1 MSNQDWTSKLQDQL
15 AGYQES
21 VSHDLWAGIEQSLAQ
36 KNIESVSTNPQT
48 IVSENSESIDLHV
61 GSEVQKNA
69 RVLHDSSEA
78 KKNARIV
85 YFKRWSA
92 AAAAVAL
99 LGIGGSYVYLHQE
112 DVEKGNL
119 QLASLSSPAVSA
131 DLQLAASQPA
141 PSPVVSADLQ
151 SAASQPAPSHV
162 VSADLQS
169 AASQPAPSHVVSA
182 DLQSAASHPAPSHAV
197 SVDLQSAASQPAP
210 SLVVSADLRLAASQP
225 APSLVVSAD
234 LQSAASQKKKGN
246 VLEKESENEIS
257 LLAENPEPAEP
268 VSEDKATD
276 KSSDY
281 KALTRS
287 TDHHA
292 AAYASQSYHFEKNE
306 EVSGW
311 SMQLYAE
318 NLTPSLGGV
327 NSDASGGYND
337 FSYGTMAEPMPG
349 VIPDPTAGGIYGEE
363 YLLASY
369 KAIQRKQQVNA
380 KHHAPVSVGL
390 QVAFGIAPRL
400 SLSTGL
406 VYTRTSSDFY
416 PYAPSSNYNVHQ
428 VLHYVGL
435 PVGLNY
441 EFWQSG
447 GFHAYVMAGAEADYN
462 VKNDTE
468 EEGVKKENAKRDRVQ
483 FSGKASLG
491 AQYDITPKV
500 GLYIEPGAKYY
511 FDNGSHVEN
520 TFKDKKLNFNLQFGL
535 RFNL

>member
-36 KNIESVSTNPQT
+36 KNIESVSSNPQT
-48 IVSENSESIDLHV
+48 IASESSESADLHV
-61 GSEVQKNA
+61 GSEVKKKA
-69 RVLHDSSEA
+69 RVLHDSSEVQ
-78 KKNARIV
+78 KNARIV

-112 DVEKGNL
+112 DVERGNL
-119 QLASLSSPAVSA
+119 QLASHAVSA
-131 DLQLAASQPA
+131 SH
-141 PSPVVSADLQ
+141 VVSADLQ
-151 SAASQPAPSHV
+151 SAASSVAVRQSAPSHVVSSDLQSAASSVAVRQSAPSHV

-169 AASQPAPSHVVSA
+169 AASQSKMGNT
-182 DLQSAASHPAPSHAV
+182 
-197 SVDLQSAASQPAP
+197 
-210 SLVVSADLRLAASQP
+210 LV
-225 APSLVVSAD
+225 
-234 LQSAASQKKKGN
+234 
-246 VLEKESENEIS
+246 EESENEIS
-257 LLAENPEPAEP
+257 LLAENSDPAEP

-276 KSSDY
+276 SSTDH

-287 TDHHA
+287 ADNHA

-369 KAIQRKQQVNA
+369 KAIQRNQQGNA

-416 PYAPSSNYNVHQ
+416 PYAPGSSYNVHQ
-428 VLHYVGL
+428 VLHYVGI

>member
-36 KNIESVSTNPQT
+36 NNIESVSSNPQT
-48 IVSENSESIDLHV
+48 IVSESSESTDLHV
-61 GSEVQKNA
+61 GSEAKKNA

-112 DVEKGNL
+112 DVERGNL

-131 DLQLAASQPA
+131 
-141 PSPVVSADLQ
+141 
-151 SAASQPAPSHV
+151 
-162 VSADLQS
+162 
-169 AASQPAPSHVVSA
+169 
-182 DLQSAASHPAPSHAV
+182 
-197 SVDLQSAASQPAP
+197 DLQSAASQPAP
-210 SLVVSADLRLAASQP
+210 SLVVSADLQSTASQS
-225 APSLVVSAD
+225 APSHAVSAD

-268 VSEDKATD
+268 VSEDKATV
-276 KSSDY
+276 SSTDH

-369 KAIQRKQQVNA
+369 KAIQRNQQGNA

-416 PYAPSSNYNVHQ
+416 PYAPGSSYNVHQ
-428 VLHYVGL
+428 VLHYVGI

-468 EEGVKKENAKRDRVQ
+468 EEGVKKEDAKRDRVQ
-483 FSGKASLG
+483 LSGKASLG

>member
-48 IVSENSESIDLHV
+48 IASESSESTDLHV
-61 GSEVQKNA
+61 GSEAKKNA
-69 RVLHDSSEA
+69 RILHDSSEA

-85 YFKRWSA
+85 YFKRWSV

-112 DVEKGNL
+112 DVEKDN
-119 QLASLSSPAVSA
+119 
-131 DLQLAASQPA
+131 LQLAASQPA
-141 PSPVVSADLQ
+141 PSPVVSSDLQSAASQSAPSPVVSSDLQ
-151 SAASQPAPSHV
+151 SAASQPASSHV

-169 AASQPAPSHVVSA
+169 T
-182 DLQSAASHPAPSHAV
+182 
-197 SVDLQSAASQPAP
+197 
-210 SLVVSADLRLAASQP
+210 ASQP

-234 LQSAASQKKKGN
+234 LQSAASQSKMGN
-246 VLEKESENEIS
+246 TLVEESENEIS
-257 LLAENPEPAEP
+257 LLAEDPEPAEP

-327 NSDASGGYND
+327 NSDTSGGYND

-349 VIPDPTAGGIYGEE
+349 VIPDPAAGGIYGEE

-400 SLSTGL
+400 SLSTGM

-416 PYAPSSNYNVHQ
+416 PYAPSSSYNVHQ
-428 VLHYVGL
+428 VLHYVGI

>member
-48 IVSENSESIDLHV
+48 IASENSESTDLHV
-61 GSEVQKNA
+61 GTEAKKNA
-69 RVLHDSSEA
+69 RILHVGSEA

-112 DVEKGNL
+112 DVERGNL

-131 DLQLAASQPA
+131 
-141 PSPVVSADLQ
+141 
-151 SAASQPAPSHV
+151 
-162 VSADLQS
+162 
-169 AASQPAPSHVVSA
+169 
-182 DLQSAASHPAPSHAV
+182 
-197 SVDLQSAASQPAP
+197 DLQSAASQPAP
-210 SLVVSADLRLAASQP
+210 SLVVSADLQSAASQPASSHVVSADLQSAASQP

-234 LQSAASQKKKGN
+234 LQSAASQKKTSDD
-246 VLEKESENEIS
+246 VLVEESENEIS

-287 TDHHA
+287 ADHHA

-306 EVSGW
+306 KVSGW
-311 SMQLYAE
+311 SIQLYAE

-369 KAIQRKQQVNA
+369 KAIQRNQQGNA

-428 VLHYVGL
+428 VLHYVGI

-468 EEGVKKENAKRDRVQ
+468 EEGVKKEDAKRDRVQ
-483 FSGKASLG
+483 LSGKASLG

>member
-36 KNIESVSTNPQT
+36 KNIESVSSNPQT
-48 IVSENSESIDLHV
+48 IASESSESTDLHV
-61 GSEVQKNA
+61 GSEAKKDA
-69 RVLHDSSEA
+69 RVLHDSS
-78 KKNARIV
+78 KVQKNARIV

-112 DVEKGNL
+112 DVERGNL
-119 QLASLSSPAVSA
+119 QLAASQSAPSHVVSA
-131 DLQLAASQPA
+131 DLQSAASQPA

-151 SAASQPAPSHV
+151 SAASQPAPSRI

-169 AASQPAPSHVVSA
+169 T
-182 DLQSAASHPAPSHAV
+182 
-197 SVDLQSAASQPAP
+197 
-210 SLVVSADLRLAASQP
+210 ASQP

-234 LQSAASQKKKGN
+234 LQSTASQSAPSHAVSADLQSAASQSASSPVVSADLQSAASQKKTSDD
-246 VLEKESENEIS
+246 VLKEESENEIS
-257 LLAENPEPAEP
+257 LLAE
-268 VSEDKATD
+268 
-276 KSSDY
+276 KSDH

-287 TDHHA
+287 TDHYA

-337 FSYGTMAEPMPG
+337 FSYGTMAEPLPG

-400 SLSTGL
+400 SLSTGM

-416 PYAPSSNYNVHQ
+416 PYAPGSSYNVHQ
-428 VLHYVGL
+428 VLHYVGI

-468 EEGVKKENAKRDRVQ
+468 EEGVKKEDAKRDRVQ

>member
-1 MSNQDWTSKLQDQL
+1 MSNQDWTSKLQEQL
-15 AGYQES
+15 AGYQEP

-36 KNIESVSTNPQT
+36 NNIESVSSNPQT
-48 IVSENSESIDLHV
+48 IASESSESTDLHV
-61 GSEVQKNA
+61 GT
-69 RVLHDSSEA
+69 EA

-119 QLASLSSPAVSA
+119 QLASHAVS
-131 DLQLAASQPA
+131 
-141 PSPVVSADLQ
+141 PSHAVSADLQ

-162 VSADLQS
+162 VS
-169 AASQPAPSHVVSA
+169 HVVSA
-182 DLQSAASHPAPSHAV
+182 DLQSAASQPVPSSVV
-197 SVDLQSAASQPAP
+197 SADLQSAASQPVP
-210 SLVVSADLRLAASQP
+210 SS
-225 APSLVVSAD
+225 VVSAD
-234 LQSAASQKKKGN
+234 LQSAASQKKASD
-246 VLEKESENEIS
+246 VLKKESENEIS
-257 LLAENPEPAEP
+257 LLAE
-268 VSEDKATD
+268 
-276 KSSDY
+276 KSDH

-318 NLTPSLGGV
+318 NLTPSLGGG

-369 KAIQRKQQVNA
+369 KAIQRSQQGNA

-416 PYAPSSNYNVHQ
+416 PYAPSSSYNVHQ
-428 VLHYVGL
+428 VLHYVGI

>member
-36 KNIESVSTNPQT
+36 KNIESVSSNPQT
-48 IVSENSESIDLHV
+48 IVSESSESTDLHV
-61 GSEVQKNA
+61 GSEAKKNA
-69 RVLHDSSEA
+69 RILHDSSEA
-78 KKNARIV
+78 QKNARIV

-112 DVEKGNL
+112 DVEKAHL
-119 QLASLSSPAVSA
+119 QLASHAVSPSHAVSA
-131 DLQLAASQPA
+131 SH
-141 PSPVVSADLQ
+141 VVSADLQ
-151 SAASQPAPSHV
+151 SAASSVAVRQSAPSHVVSSDLQSTASSVAVRQSAPSHV

-169 AASQPAPSHVVSA
+169 AASQ
-182 DLQSAASHPAPSHAV
+182 
-197 SVDLQSAASQPAP
+197 
-210 SLVVSADLRLAASQP
+210 
-225 APSLVVSAD
+225 
-234 LQSAASQKKKGN
+234 KKMGN
-246 VLEKESENEIS
+246 VLVEESENEIS
-257 LLAENPEPAEP
+257 LLAENSDPAEP

-276 KSSDY
+276 SSTDHKTLTRSSDHKGLTRSTDH

-287 TDHHA
+287 TDNHA

-369 KAIQRKQQVNA
+369 KAIQRNQQGNA

-416 PYAPSSNYNVHQ
+416 PYAPSSSYNVHQ
-428 VLHYVGL
+428 VLHYVGI

>member
-1 MSNQDWTSKLQDQL
+1 MSKQDWTSKLQDQL

-36 KNIESVSTNPQT
+36 KNIELGSSNPQT
-48 IVSENSESIDLHV
+48 IASESTESADLHV
-61 GSEVQKNA
+61 G
-69 RVLHDSSEA
+69 SEA

-112 DVEKGNL
+112 DVERGNL

-197 SVDLQSAASQPAP
+197 S
-210 SLVVSADLRLAASQP
+210 
-225 APSLVVSAD
+225 AD
-234 LQSAASQKKKGN
+234 LQSAASQKKTSDD
-246 VLEKESENEIS
+246 VLKEESENEIS
-257 LLAENPEPAEP
+257 LLAE
-268 VSEDKATD
+268 
-276 KSSDY
+276 KSDH

-400 SLSTGL
+400 SLSTGM

-428 VLHYVGL
+428 VLHYVGI

>member
-36 KNIESVSTNPQT
+36 KNIELGSSNPQT
-48 IVSENSESIDLHV
+48 IASESSESTDLHV
-61 GSEVQKNA
+61 GSEAKKDA
-69 RVLHDSSEA
+69 RVLPDSSEA
-78 KKNARIV
+78 KKDARIV

-119 QLASLSSPAVSA
+119 QLASHAVSPSHAVSA
-131 DLQLAASQPA
+131 SH
-141 PSPVVSADLQ
+141 VVSSDLQ
-151 SAASQPAPSHV
+151 STASSVAVRQSAPSHV

-169 AASQPAPSHVVSA
+169 TASQSKMGNT
-182 DLQSAASHPAPSHAV
+182 
-197 SVDLQSAASQPAP
+197 
-210 SLVVSADLRLAASQP
+210 LV
-225 APSLVVSAD
+225 
-234 LQSAASQKKKGN
+234 
-246 VLEKESENEIS
+246 EESENEIS
-257 LLAENPEPAEP
+257 LLAENSDPAEP

-276 KSSDY
+276 SSTDH

-327 NSDASGGYND
+327 NSDASG
-337 FSYGTMAEPMPG
+337 SYRDYSHGMMAEPLPG

-369 KAIQRKQQVNA
+369 KAIQRNQQVKA

-428 VLHYVGL
+428 VLHYVGI

-468 EEGVKKENAKRDRVQ
+468 EEGVKKEYAKRDRVQ

>member
-15 AGYQES
+15 ADYQEP

-48 IVSENSESIDLHV
+48 IASESSESTDLHV
-61 GSEVQKNA
+61 GSEAKKNA

-131 DLQLAASQPA
+131 DLQSAASQSA
-141 PSPVVSADLQ
+141 SSHAVSADLQ
-151 SAASQPAPSHV
+151 SAASQPASSHV

-169 AASQPAPSHVVSA
+169 TASQPAPSHVVS
-182 DLQSAASHPAPSHAV
+182 S
-197 SVDLQSAASQPAP
+197 
-210 SLVVSADLRLAASQP
+210 
-225 APSLVVSAD
+225 D
-234 LQSAASQKKKGN
+234 LQSAASQKKMGN

-257 LLAENPEPAEP
+257 LLVENPEPAEP

-287 TDHHA
+287 TDNHA

-349 VIPDPTAGGIYGEE
+349 VIPDPAAGGIYGEE

-369 KAIQRKQQVNA
+369 KAIQRNQQGNA

-416 PYAPSSNYNVHQ
+416 PYAPGSSYNVHQ
-428 VLHYVGL
+428 VLHYVGI

-462 VKNDTE
+462 VKNDTDE
-468 EEGVKKENAKRDRVQ
+468 DGTKKEDAKRDRVL

>member
-1 MSNQDWTSKLQDQL
+1 MSNQDWTSKLQEQL
-15 AGYQES
+15 AGYQEP

-36 KNIESVSTNPQT
+36 NNIESVSSNPQT
-48 IVSENSESIDLHV
+48 IASESSESTDLHV
-61 GSEVQKNA
+61 GT
-69 RVLHDSSEA
+69 EA

-119 QLASLSSPAVSA
+119 QLA
-131 DLQLAASQPA
+131 ASQPA
-141 PSPVVSADLQ
+141 PSHVVSADLQ
-151 SAASQPAPSHV
+151 SAASQSAPSHV

-169 AASQPAPSHVVSA
+169 AASQPAPSHAVSA
-182 DLQSAASHPAPSHAV
+182 DLQSAASQPVPS
-197 SVDLQSAASQPAP
+197 S
-210 SLVVSADLRLAASQP
+210 
-225 APSLVVSAD
+225 VVSAD
-234 LQSAASQKKKGN
+234 LQSAASQKKASD
-246 VLEKESENEIS
+246 VLKKESENEIS
-257 LLAENPEPAEP
+257 LLAE
-268 VSEDKATD
+268 
-276 KSSDY
+276 KSDH

-292 AAYASQSYHFEKNE
+292 EAYASQSYHFEKNE

-369 KAIQRKQQVNA
+369 KAIQRSQQGNA

-416 PYAPSSNYNVHQ
+416 PYAPSSSYNVHQ
-428 VLHYVGL
+428 VLHYVGI

>member
-36 KNIESVSTNPQT
+36 NNIESVSSNPQA
-48 IVSENSESIDLHV
+48 IVSESSESTDLHV
-61 GSEVQKNA
+61 GSEAKKNA
-69 RVLHDSSEA
+69 RILHDSSEA

-131 DLQLAASQPA
+131 N
-141 PSPVVSADLQ
+141 LQ
-151 SAASQPAPSHV
+151 SAASQPASSHV

-169 AASQPAPSHVVSA
+169 
-182 DLQSAASHPAPSHAV
+182 
-197 SVDLQSAASQPAP
+197 
-210 SLVVSADLRLAASQP
+210 AASQP

-234 LQSAASQKKKGN
+234 LQSAASQKKMGN

-257 LLAENPEPAEP
+257 LLAEDPEPAEP

-287 TDHHA
+287 ADHHA
-292 AAYASQSYHFEKNE
+292 AAYASQSYHFDKNE

-318 NLTPSLGGV
+318 NLTSSLGGV
-327 NSDASGGYND
+327 NSDASGSYRD
-337 FSYGTMAEPMPG
+337 YSYGTMAEPMPG

-363 YLLASY
+363 YLLASC
-369 KAIQRKQQVNA
+369 KAIQRNQQVNA

-400 SLSTGL
+400 TLSTGL

-416 PYAPSSNYNVHQ
+416 PYAPGSSYNVHQ
-428 VLHYVGL
+428 VLHYVGI

-483 FSGKASLG
+483 LSGKASLG

>member
-36 KNIESVSTNPQT
+36 NHIESVSSNPQT
-48 IVSENSESIDLHV
+48 IASESSESTDLHV
-61 GSEVQKNA
+61 G
-69 RVLHDSSEA
+69 SEA

-99 LGIGGSYVYLHQE
+99 LGIGGSYVYLHQA
-112 DVEKGNL
+112 DVEKAHL
-119 QLASLSSPAVSA
+119 QLAS
-131 DLQLAASQPA
+131 SQ
-141 PSPVVSADLQ
+141 S
-151 SAASQPAPSHV
+151 
-162 VSADLQS
+162 
-169 AASQPAPSHVVSA
+169 
-182 DLQSAASHPAPSHAV
+182 APSHA
-197 SVDLQSAASQPAP
+197 
-210 SLVVSADLRLAASQP
+210 
-225 APSLVVSAD
+225 VSAD
-234 LQSAASQKKKGN
+234 LQSAASQKKTSD

-257 LLAENPEPAEP
+257 LLAENSDPAEP

-369 KAIQRKQQVNA
+369 KAIQRNQQGNA

-428 VLHYVGL
+428 VLHYVGI

-468 EEGVKKENAKRDRVQ
+468 EEGVKKEDAKRDRVQ

>member
-36 KNIESVSTNPQT
+36 NNIESVSSNPQT
-48 IVSENSESIDLHV
+48 IVSESSESTDLHV
-61 GSEVQKNA
+61 GSE
-69 RVLHDSSEA
+69 A
-78 KKNARIV
+78 KKNAWIV

-119 QLASLSSPAVSA
+119 QMASLSSPAVSA
-131 DLQLAASQPA
+131 DLQ
-141 PSPVVSADLQ
+141 
-151 SAASQPAPSHV
+151 SAASQF
-162 VSADLQS
+162 
-169 AASQPAPSHVVSA
+169 
-182 DLQSAASHPAPSHAV
+182 APSHA
-197 SVDLQSAASQPAP
+197 
-210 SLVVSADLRLAASQP
+210 
-225 APSLVVSAD
+225 VSAD
-234 LQSAASQKKKGN
+234 LQSAASQKKMGN
-246 VLEKESENEIS
+246 VLVEESENEIS
-257 LLAENPEPAEP
+257 LLAENSDPAEP

-276 KSSDY
+276 SSTDHKTLTRSSDH
-281 KALTRS
+281 KVLTRS
-287 TDHHA
+287 TDNHA

-327 NSDASGGYND
+327 NSDASG
-337 FSYGTMAEPMPG
+337 SYRDYSHGTMAEPMPG

-369 KAIQRKQQVNA
+369 KAIQRNQQGNA

-416 PYAPSSNYNVHQ
+416 PYAPSSSYNVHQ
-428 VLHYVGL
+428 VLHYVGI

-447 GFHAYVMAGAEADYN
+447 GFHAYVMTGAEADYN

-468 EEGVKKENAKRDRVQ
+468 EEGVKKEDAKRDRVQ

>member
-1 MSNQDWTSKLQDQL
+1 MSNQDWTSKLQEQL
-15 AGYQES
+15 AGYQEP

-36 KNIESVSTNPQT
+36 NNIESVSSNPQT
-48 IVSENSESIDLHV
+48 IASESSESTDLHV
-61 GSEVQKNA
+61 GT
-69 RVLHDSSEA
+69 EA

-119 QLASLSSPAVSA
+119 QLAV
-131 DLQLAASQPA
+131 
-141 PSPVVSADLQ
+141 
-151 SAASQPAPSHV
+151 SQPAPSHV

-169 AASQPAPSHVVSA
+169 AASQSAPSHVVSA
-182 DLQSAASHPAPSHAV
+182 DLQSAASQSAPSHAV
-197 SVDLQSAASQPAP
+197 SADLQSAASQPVP
-210 SLVVSADLRLAASQP
+210 SS
-225 APSLVVSAD
+225 VVSAD
-234 LQSAASQKKKGN
+234 LQSAASQKKASD
-246 VLEKESENEIS
+246 VLKKESENEIS
-257 LLAENPEPAEP
+257 LLAE
-268 VSEDKATD
+268 
-276 KSSDY
+276 KSDH

-292 AAYASQSYHFEKNE
+292 EAYASQSYHFEKNE

-369 KAIQRKQQVNA
+369 KAIQRSQQGNA

-416 PYAPSSNYNVHQ
+416 PYAPSSSYNVHQ
-428 VLHYVGL
+428 VLHYVGI

>member
-1 MSNQDWTSKLQDQL
+1 MSNQDWTSKLQEQL
-15 AGYQES
+15 AGYQEP

-36 KNIESVSTNPQT
+36 NNIESVSSNPQT
-48 IVSENSESIDLHV
+48 IASESSESTDLHV
-61 GSEVQKNA
+61 GT
-69 RVLHDSSEA
+69 EA

-119 QLASLSSPAVSA
+119 QLAVSQPAPSHVVSA
-131 DLQLAASQPA
+131 DLQSAASQSA
-141 PSPVVSADLQ
+141 PSHAVSADLQ

-169 AASQPAPSHVVSA
+169 AASQPVPSS
-182 DLQSAASHPAPSHAV
+182 
-197 SVDLQSAASQPAP
+197 
-210 SLVVSADLRLAASQP
+210 
-225 APSLVVSAD
+225 VVSAD
-234 LQSAASQKKKGN
+234 LQSAASQKKASD
-246 VLEKESENEIS
+246 VLKKESENEIS
-257 LLAENPEPAEP
+257 LLAE
-268 VSEDKATD
+268 
-276 KSSDY
+276 KSDH

-292 AAYASQSYHFEKNE
+292 EAYASQSYHFEKNE

-369 KAIQRKQQVNA
+369 KAIQRSQQGNA

-416 PYAPSSNYNVHQ
+416 PYAPSSSYNVHQ
-428 VLHYVGL
+428 VLHYVGI

>member
-15 AGYQES
+15 ADYQES
-21 VSHDLWAGIEQSLAQ
+21 VSHDLWAGIEQSLAH
-36 KNIESVSTNPQT
+36 
-48 IVSENSESIDLHV
+48 SET
-61 GSEVQKNA
+61 G
-69 RVLHDSSEA
+69 
-78 KKNARIV
+78 KKARIV

-99 LGIGGSYVYLHQE
+99 LGISGSYVYLHQE

-119 QLASLSSPAVSA
+119 QLASHAVSPSHAVSA
-131 DLQLAASQPA
+131 
-141 PSPVVSADLQ
+141 
-151 SAASQPAPSHV
+151 SHV

-169 AASQPAPSHVVSA
+169 AASSVAVR
-182 DLQSAASHPAPSHAV
+182 QSASSHAV
-197 SVDLQSAASQPAP
+197 SSDLQSAASQ
-210 SLVVSADLRLAASQP
+210 SKMGNTLV
-225 APSLVVSAD
+225 
-234 LQSAASQKKKGN
+234 
-246 VLEKESENEIS
+246 EESENEIS
-257 LLAENPEPAEP
+257 LLAENSDPAEP

-276 KSSDY
+276 SSTDH
-281 KALTRS
+281 KTLTRS
-287 TDHHA
+287 TDNHA

-369 KAIQRKQQVNA
+369 KAIQRNQQGNA

-416 PYAPSSNYNVHQ
+416 PYVPSSSYNVHQ
-428 VLHYVGL
+428 VLHYVGI

>member
-48 IVSENSESIDLHV
+48 IASESSESTDLHV
-61 GSEVQKNA
+61 G
-69 RVLHDSSEA
+69 SEA

-131 DLQLAASQPA
+131 DLH
-141 PSPVVSADLQ
+141 

-169 AASQPAPSHVVSA
+169 AASQSAPSHVVSSDLQSAASQSAPSHVVSA
-182 DLQSAASHPAPSHAV
+182 DLQSAAS
-197 SVDLQSAASQPAP
+197 QPAP
-210 SLVVSADLRLAASQP
+210 SP
-225 APSLVVSAD
+225 VVSAD
-234 LQSAASQKKKGN
+234 LQSAASQKKTSD
-246 VLEKESENEIS
+246 VLKEESENEIS
-257 LLAENPEPAEP
+257 LLAE
-268 VSEDKATD
+268 K
-276 KSSDY
+276 SDY

-287 TDHHA
+287 ADHHA

-337 FSYGTMAEPMPG
+337 FSYGTMAEPLPD

-400 SLSTGL
+400 SLSTGM

-416 PYAPSSNYNVHQ
+416 PYAPGSSYNVHQ
-428 VLHYVGL
+428 VLHYVGI

-468 EEGVKKENAKRDRVQ
+468 EEGVKKEDAKRDRVQ
-483 FSGKASLG
+483 LSGKASLG
-491 AQYDITPKV
+491 VQYDITPKV

>member
-1 MSNQDWTSKLQDQL
+1 MSNQDWTSKLQEQL

-36 KNIESVSTNPQT
+36 NNIESVSSNPQT
-48 IVSENSESIDLHV
+48 IASESSESTDLHV
-61 GSEVQKNA
+61 GT
-69 RVLHDSSEA
+69 EA

-119 QLASLSSPAVSA
+119 QLAVSQPAPSHVVSA
-131 DLQLAASQPA
+131 DLQSAASQPA
-141 PSPVVSADLQ
+141 PSHAVSADLQ

-169 AASQPAPSHVVSA
+169 AASQPVPSS
-182 DLQSAASHPAPSHAV
+182 
-197 SVDLQSAASQPAP
+197 
-210 SLVVSADLRLAASQP
+210 
-225 APSLVVSAD
+225 VVSAD
-234 LQSAASQKKKGN
+234 LQSAASQKKASD
-246 VLEKESENEIS
+246 VLKKESENEIS
-257 LLAENPEPAEP
+257 LLAE
-268 VSEDKATD
+268 
-276 KSSDY
+276 KSDH

-287 TDHHA
+287 TDYHA
-292 AAYASQSYHFEKNE
+292 EAYASQSYHFEKNE

-369 KAIQRKQQVNA
+369 KAIQRSQQGNA

-416 PYAPSSNYNVHQ
+416 PYAPSSSYNVHQ
-428 VLHYVGL
+428 VLHYVGI

>member
-36 KNIESVSTNPQT
+36 KNIESVSSNPQS
-48 IVSENSESIDLHV
+48 IASENSESIDLHV
-61 GSEVQKNA
+61 GSEAKKDA
-69 RVLHDSSEA
+69 RVLPDSSEA

-119 QLASLSSPAVSA
+119 QLVASQPAPSHAVSS
-131 DLQLAASQPA
+131 DLQSAASQPA
-141 PSPVVSADLQ
+141 PSHAVSADLQ
-151 SAASQPAPSHV
+151 STASQPAPSHV

-169 AASQPAPSHVVSA
+169 AASQ
-182 DLQSAASHPAPSHAV
+182 SAASRIV
-197 SVDLQSAASQPAP
+197 SVDLQSAASQ
-210 SLVVSADLRLAASQP
+210 
-225 APSLVVSAD
+225 
-234 LQSAASQKKKGN
+234 KKTSD
-246 VLEKESENEIS
+246 VLKEESENEIS
-257 LLAENPEPAEP
+257 LLAENSDPAEP

-287 TDHHA
+287 TNHHA

-349 VIPDPTAGGIYGEE
+349 VIPDPAVGGIYGEE

-400 SLSTGL
+400 SLSTGM

-416 PYAPSSNYNVHQ
+416 PYAPSSSYNVHQ
-428 VLHYVGL
+428 VLHYVGI

-468 EEGVKKENAKRDRVQ
+468 EEGVKKEDAKRDRVQ

>member
-15 AGYQES
+15 VGYQES

-48 IVSENSESIDLHV
+48 IASESSESAELHV
-61 GSEVQKNA
+61 GSEVKKNA

-78 KKNARIV
+78 KKDARFV

-112 DVEKGNL
+112 DVEKAHL
-119 QLASLSSPAVSA
+119 QLASHAVSPSHAVSA
-131 DLQLAASQPA
+131 
-141 PSPVVSADLQ
+141 
-151 SAASQPAPSHV
+151 SHV

-169 AASQPAPSHVVSA
+169 AASQ
-182 DLQSAASHPAPSHAV
+182 
-197 SVDLQSAASQPAP
+197 
-210 SLVVSADLRLAASQP
+210 
-225 APSLVVSAD
+225 
-234 LQSAASQKKKGN
+234 KKTSDD
-246 VLEKESENEIS
+246 VLKEKSENEIS
-257 LLAENPEPAEP
+257 LLAE
-268 VSEDKATD
+268 
-276 KSSDY
+276 KSDH

-428 VLHYVGL
+428 VFHYVGI

-468 EEGVKKENAKRDRVQ
+468 EEGVKKENAKHDRVQ
-483 FSGKASLG
+483 LSGKASLG

>member
-48 IVSENSESIDLHV
+48 IASESSESTDLHV
-61 GSEVQKNA
+61 GSEV
-69 RVLHDSSEA
+69 

-112 DVEKGNL
+112 DVERGNL
-119 QLASLSSPAVSA
+119 QLVASQPAPSHAVSA
-131 DLQLAASQPA
+131 DLQST
-141 PSPVVSADLQ
+141 
-151 SAASQPAPSHV
+151 ASQPAPSHV

-169 AASQPAPSHVVSA
+169 AASQ
-182 DLQSAASHPAPSHAV
+182 SAAS
-197 SVDLQSAASQPAP
+197 
-210 SLVVSADLRLAASQP
+210 RI
-225 APSLVVSAD
+225 VSAD
-234 LQSAASQKKKGN
+234 LQSAASQSKMGN
-246 VLEKESENEIS
+246 TLVEESENEIS
-257 LLAENPEPAEP
+257 LLAENSDPAEP

-327 NSDASGGYND
+327 NSYASGGYND

-369 KAIQRKQQVNA
+369 KAIQRNQQGNA

-428 VLHYVGL
+428 VLHYVGI

-468 EEGVKKENAKRDRVQ
+468 EEGVKKEDAKRDRVQ

>member
-15 AGYQES
+15 ADYQES
-21 VSHDLWAGIEQSLAQ
+21 VSHDLWAGIEQSLAH
-36 KNIESVSTNPQT
+36 
-48 IVSENSESIDLHV
+48 SET
-61 GSEVQKNA
+61 G
-69 RVLHDSSEA
+69 
-78 KKNARIV
+78 KKARIV

-119 QLASLSSPAVSA
+119 QLA
-131 DLQLAASQPA
+131 
-141 PSPVVSADLQ
+141 
-151 SAASQPAPSHV
+151 ASQPAPSHV

-169 AASQPAPSHVVSA
+169 AASVSAAVSQSAPSHAVSA
-182 DLQSAASHPAPSHAV
+182 DLQST
-197 SVDLQSAASQPAP
+197 ASQ
-210 SLVVSADLRLAASQP
+210 SKMGNTLV
-225 APSLVVSAD
+225 
-234 LQSAASQKKKGN
+234 
-246 VLEKESENEIS
+246 EESENEIS
-257 LLAENPEPAEP
+257 LLAENSDPAEP

-276 KSSDY
+276 SSTDHKTLPRSTDH

-287 TDHHA
+287 TENHA

-327 NSDASGGYND
+327 NSDASG
-337 FSYGTMAEPMPG
+337 SYRDYSHGTMAEPMPG

-369 KAIQRKQQVNA
+369 KAIQRKQQGNA

-416 PYAPSSNYNVHQ
+416 PYAPSSSYNVHQ
-428 VLHYVGL
+428 VLHYVGI

>member
-15 AGYQES
+15 ADYQEP

-36 KNIESVSTNPQT
+36 NNIDSVSSNPQT
-48 IVSENSESIDLHV
+48 IASESSEAADLHV
-61 GSEVQKNA
+61 GSEV
-69 RVLHDSSEA
+69 
-78 KKNARIV
+78 KKNARII

-119 QLASLSSPAVSA
+119 QLASHAVSLSHAVSPSHVVSPSHAVSA
-131 DLQLAASQPA
+131 DLQSAASSVAVNQGS
-141 PSPVVSADLQ
+141 PSHVVSADLQ
-151 SAASQPAPSHV
+151 SAASSVAVNHGSPSHV

-169 AASQPAPSHVVSA
+169 AASQKKMGNA
-182 DLQSAASHPAPSHAV
+182 
-197 SVDLQSAASQPAP
+197 
-210 SLVVSADLRLAASQP
+210 LVEE
-225 APSLVVSAD
+225 
-234 LQSAASQKKKGN
+234 N
-246 VLEKESENEIS
+246 ENEIS
-257 LLAENPEPAEP
+257 LLAEDPEPAEP

-287 TDHHA
+287 TDNHA

-363 YLLASY
+363 YLLASC
-369 KAIQRKQQVNA
+369 KAIQRNQQVNA

-428 VLHYVGL
+428 VLHYVGI

-468 EEGVKKENAKRDRVQ
+468 EEGVKKEDAKRDRVQ

>member
-1 MSNQDWTSKLQDQL
+1 MSNQDWTSKLQEQL

-36 KNIESVSTNPQT
+36 NNIESVSSNPQT
-48 IVSENSESIDLHV
+48 IASESSESTDLHV
-61 GSEVQKNA
+61 GT
-69 RVLHDSSEA
+69 EA

-119 QLASLSSPAVSA
+119 QLASHAVS
-131 DLQLAASQPA
+131 
-141 PSPVVSADLQ
+141 PSHAVSADLQ

-162 VSADLQS
+162 VS
-169 AASQPAPSHVVSA
+169 HVVSA
-182 DLQSAASHPAPSHAV
+182 DLQSAASQSAPSHAV
-197 SVDLQSAASQPAP
+197 SADLQSAASQPVP
-210 SLVVSADLRLAASQP
+210 SS
-225 APSLVVSAD
+225 VVSAD
-234 LQSAASQKKKGN
+234 LQSAASQKKASD
-246 VLEKESENEIS
+246 VLKKESENEIS
-257 LLAENPEPAEP
+257 LLAE
-268 VSEDKATD
+268 
-276 KSSDY
+276 KSDH

-292 AAYASQSYHFEKNE
+292 EAYASQSYHFEKNE

-337 FSYGTMAEPMPG
+337 FSNGTMAEPMPG

-369 KAIQRKQQVNA
+369 KAIQRSQQGNA

-416 PYAPSSNYNVHQ
+416 PYAPSSSYNVHQ
-428 VLHYVGL
+428 VLHYVGI

>member
-1 MSNQDWTSKLQDQL
+1 MSNQDWTSKLQEQL
-15 AGYQES
+15 ADYQES

-36 KNIESVSTNPQT
+36 KNIESVSSNPQT
-48 IVSENSESIDLHV
+48 IVSESSESTDLHV
-61 GSEVQKNA
+61 G
-69 RVLHDSSEA
+69 SEA

-112 DVEKGNL
+112 EVEKGNL
-119 QLASLSSPAVSA
+119 QLAASQSAPSHVVSADLQSAASQYAPSHAVSA
-131 DLQLAASQPA
+131 DLQSAASQPA

-151 SAASQPAPSHV
+151 SAASQ
-162 VSADLQS
+162 
-169 AASQPAPSHVVSA
+169 
-182 DLQSAASHPAPSHAV
+182 
-197 SVDLQSAASQPAP
+197 
-210 SLVVSADLRLAASQP
+210 
-225 APSLVVSAD
+225 
-234 LQSAASQKKKGN
+234 KKTSD

-257 LLAENPEPAEP
+257 LLAENSDPAEP

-276 KSSDY
+276 SSTDH
-281 KALTRS
+281 KALPRS

-369 KAIQRKQQVNA
+369 KAIQRNQQGKA

-416 PYAPSSNYNVHQ
+416 PYAPGSSYNVHQ
-428 VLHYVGL
+428 VLHYVGI

-468 EEGVKKENAKRDRVQ
+468 EEGVKKEDAKRDRVQ

>member
-1 MSNQDWTSKLQDQL
+1 MSNQDWTSKLQEQL

-36 KNIESVSTNPQT
+36 NHIESVSSNPQT
-48 IVSENSESIDLHV
+48 IASESSESADSNV
-61 GSEVQKNA
+61 GSEAKKDA
-69 RVLHDSSEA
+69 RVLHVGSEA

-131 DLQLAASQPA
+131 DLQSAASQPA
-141 PSPVVSADLQ
+141 PSHAVSADLQ
-151 SAASQPAPSHV
+151 SAASSVAVRQSAPSHV
-162 VSADLQS
+162 VSSDLQS
-169 AASQPAPSHVVSA
+169 AASQSKMGNT
-182 DLQSAASHPAPSHAV
+182 
-197 SVDLQSAASQPAP
+197 
-210 SLVVSADLRLAASQP
+210 LV
-225 APSLVVSAD
+225 
-234 LQSAASQKKKGN
+234 
-246 VLEKESENEIS
+246 EESENEIS
-257 LLAENPEPAEP
+257 LLAENSDPAEP
-268 VSEDKATD
+268 VSEDKATV
-276 KSSDY
+276 SSTDY

-287 TDHHA
+287 ADHHA

-369 KAIQRKQQVNA
+369 KAIQRNQQGNA

-416 PYAPSSNYNVHQ
+416 PYASSSSYNVHQ
-428 VLHYVGL
+428 VLHYVGI